1 MAFQGAS
8 SASFSSFGRRWTYD
22 VFLSFRSEDTRDSF
36 TARLYNALCEEGIYT
51 FMDEDDKLRGG
62 EEISPA
68 FLKAIKESRT
78 SIVLLSENYA
88 SSTWCLGELMEILEC
103 RETKQQIVIPLF
115 YKVDPSDVRHQRKSF
130 GEALAKHEDR
140 FMEDTVRSWKAAL
153 NKVANLS
160 GWHLENGYFRLRIFP
175 SF

>member
-1 MAFQGAS
+1 MAFHGVS
-8 SASFSSFGRRWTYD
+8 SSSSSSFARRWPYD
-22 VFLSFRSEDTRDSF
+22 VFLSFGGEYSRDSF
-36 TARLYNALCEEGIYT
+36 TAYLYNALCQKGVYT
-51 FMDEDDKLRGG
+51 YMDDKLRGG
-62 EEISPA
+62 DSEVSPA
-68 FLKAIKESRT
+68 LVKAIKESRT
-78 SIVLLSENYA
+78 SIVVLSENYA
-88 SSTWCLGELMEILEC
+88 SSTCCLGELMEILEC
-103 RETKQQIVIPLF
+103 RETKQQIVVPVF